1 MKTRS
6 IICAFVAALLL
17 TGCGE
22 TPHKVRTLEL
32 TPEEKVINTNQNG
45 FTLDLLKQVSATETE
60 SENVFLSPLSVAIV
74 GAMVANGAEG
84 ETLNQ
89 ILRTIGA
96 GDYSVDDLNAY
107 YKNLLENLPYLDKY
121 TDMNI
126 ANAIW
131 VDDAL
136 TLKEPFRQTG
146 KQYFKATIETSDLQ
160 DPAIV
165 NTVNSWA
172 DKNTKGLIKEV
183 VTERDFN
190 EATRMVLA
198 NALYFKSK
206 WQEKFNKTD
215 TRKQD
220 FTLSN
225 GSTVQV
231 DMMQQTKQLRVMP
244 AWPME
249 HYYGPD
255 VPDTTI
261 APYDAR
267 MLRMYFKDKV
277 YCMDIIL
284 PREGLSCDD
293 YLADLSMD
301 KLAELEGLM
310 DNYDVEVQMPKF
322 KLDYRRDLEDDMK
335 ALGMTDVFD
344 IVRADLTD
352 LATYNGL
359 KADADLF
366 LDKLFQKT
374 YFEVDEE
381 GAKAAAVTIGIVAD
395 KAAPPMSIEPFIV
408 DRPFLLFIREVK
420 YGTIL
425 FAGKIGNP
433 AE

>member
-1 MKTRS
+1 MKSRS
-6 IICAFVAALLL
+6 IICALVAPLLFA
-17 TGCGE
+17 GCGD
-22 TPHKVRTLEL
+22 TPHQVKTLSFSS
-32 TPEEKVINTNQNG
+32 EEQVINRNQNE
-45 FTLDLLKQVSATETE
+45 FSLNLLKQVNATEQQ
-60 SENVFLSPLSVAIV
+60 SENVFLSPLSVSIV
-74 GAMVANGAEG
+74 SAMLANGANG
-84 ETLNQ
+84 ETLSQ
-89 ILRTIGA
+89 ILQTIGA
-96 GDYSVDDLNAY
+96 GDYAVADLNDY
-107 YKNLLENLPYLDKY
+107 SKNLLENLPYLDKY

-231 DMMQQTKQLRVMP
+231 DMMQQTKELRVMP
-244 AWPME
+244 AWPMA

-255 VPDTTI
+255 VPDIPI

-267 MLRMYFKDKV
+267 MLRMYFKDKA
-277 YCMDIIL
+277 YCMDIVL

-344 IVRADLTD
+344 NLRADLTD
-352 LATYNGL
+352 LATYNVL
-359 KADADLF
+359 DVDADLF

-374 YFEVDEE
+374 YLEVDEE

-408 DRPFLLFIREVK
+408 DRPFLLLIREVK

>member
-1 MKTRS
+1 M
-6 IICAFVAALLL
+6 APLLFA
-17 TGCGE
+17 GCGD
-22 TPHKVRTLEL
+22 TPHQVKTLSFSS
-32 TPEEKVINTNQNG
+32 EEQVINRNQNE
-45 FTLDLLKQVSATETE
+45 FSLNLLKQVNATEQQ
-60 SENVFLSPLSVAIV
+60 SENVFLSPLSVSIV
-74 GAMVANGAEG
+74 SAMLANGANG
-84 ETLNQ
+84 ETLSQ
-89 ILRTIGA
+89 ILQTIGA
-96 GDYSVDDLNAY
+96 GDYAVADLNDY
-107 YKNLLENLPYLDKY
+107 SKNLLENLPYLDKY

-231 DMMQQTKQLRVMP
+231 DMMQQTKELRVMP

-255 VPDTTI
+255 VPDTNI

-267 MLRMYFKDKV
+267 MLRMYFKDKA
-277 YCMDIIL
+277 YCMDIVL

-293 YLADLSMD
+293 YLKDLDMD
-301 KLAELEGLM
+301 KLSELELLM
-310 DNYDVEVQMPKF
+310 SSYDVQVQMPKF

-359 KADADLF
+359 NADADLF

-374 YFEVDEE
+374 YLEVDEE
-381 GAKAAAVTIGIVAD
+381 GAKAAAVTIGLVND
-395 KAAPPMSIEPFIV
+395 KAAAPMPIEPFIV

-425 FAGKIGNP
+425 FAGKIGKP
-433 AE
+433 AY